1 MSITLS
7 FGYHSQCCYWKIT
20 TDEFIDVLIGMITV
34 CAEANCSFDSENY
47 RNSKIYTL
55 FMYVLFAWHE
65 VPLRSDFGQ
74 MFITRLMRL
83 VWSWSVQ
90 TDQLDADILKDP

>member
-7 FGYHSQCCYWKIT
+7 FGYHSRCRWKIT
-20 TDEFIDVLIGMITV
+20 TDEFIDVLIGMAAV
-34 CAEANCSFDSENY
+34 CAEADCSLGSENH

-55 FMYVLFAWHE
+55 FMYVLFAWYE
-65 VPLRSDFGQ
+65 VLLRSDFGQ

-90 TDQLDADILKDP
+90 TDQLDADTLKDPY

>member
-7 FGYHSQCCYWKIT
+7 FGYHSRCRWKIT
-20 TDEFIDVLIGMITV
+20 TDEFIDVLIGMTAV
-34 CAEANCSFDSENY
+34 YAEADYSFGSENH

-55 FMYVLFAWHE
+55 FMYVLFAWYK
-65 VPLRSDFGQ
+65 VPLRPDFGQ

-90 TDQLDADILKDP
+90 TDWLDTDILKDS